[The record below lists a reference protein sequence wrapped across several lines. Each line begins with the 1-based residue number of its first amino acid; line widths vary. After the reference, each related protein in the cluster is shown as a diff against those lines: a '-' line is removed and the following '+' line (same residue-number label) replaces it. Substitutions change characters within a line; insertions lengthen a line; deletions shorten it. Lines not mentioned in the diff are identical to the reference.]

1 MPDFRRQLWL
11 NILDDLGPEEG
22 CILPAYL
29 IAAYVLI
36 FPVLGLRHLLD
47 QAGGFDIFRMTW
59 NVHGLRISD
68 RMLLQLARAQGC
80 IFRVTTTNGVA
91 TLERLFED

>member
-1 MPDFRRQLWL
+1 
-11 NILDDLGPEEG
+11 
-22 CILPAYL
+22 
-29 IAAYVLI
+29 
-36 FPVLGLRHLLD
+36 
-47 QAGGFDIFRMTW
+47 MTW